1 MPPRPS
7 RGEVWTVD
15 LEPVLGHE
23 QGGRTRPCLIVSTD
37 TFNHGRAELVIAIP
51 VTTKWKG
58 IPIHVPVSPPE
69 GGLTQP
75 SFIKC
80 EDVRS
85 ISTLRLKDFWG
96 RVEPATLKKVE
107 SNLRTLLDL

>member
-1 MPPRPS
+1 VPPRPS

-15 LEPVLGHE
+15 LEPVQGHE
-23 QGGRTRPCLIVSTD
+23 QSGRIRPCLMVSTD
-37 TFNHGRAELVIAIP
+37 TFNHGPAELVILIP
-51 VTTKWKG
+51 LTTRWKG

-69 GGLTQP
+69 GGLRQP

-85 ISTLRLKDFWG
+85 VSTLRLRDYWG
-96 RVEPATLKKVE
+96 RVGSSTLKQVE
-107 SNLRTLLDL
+107 SNLRTLLEL